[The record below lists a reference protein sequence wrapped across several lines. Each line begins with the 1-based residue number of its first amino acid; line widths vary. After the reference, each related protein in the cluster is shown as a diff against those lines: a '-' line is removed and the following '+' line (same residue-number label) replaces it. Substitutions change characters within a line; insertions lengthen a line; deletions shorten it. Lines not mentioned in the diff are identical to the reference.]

1 MNKLT
6 TTLSPQR
13 SLHLTL
19 RTMARRQV
27 TQALLSAL
35 LVVAG
40 VFACALILSQR
51 SLQRSRPM
59 LIQMG
64 VGAEADN
71 DAAIVSAL
79 GDEGDVEA
87 EVAAMTDEAV
97 KQAQEETQAGVDEEI
112 NNALAEGEATGA
124 AGYDEDIEKYKGQE
138 ADMGHTGWVQSWANS
153 MRQEGL
159 HVGGLAKLAGGRL
172 QSLAQQRQ
180 APSAG
185 DWRSSIAP

>member
-1 MNKLT
+1 M
-6 TTLSPQR
+6 SPQR
-13 SLHLTL
+13 SLEVTL
-19 RTMARRQV
+19 RKMARRQV

-35 LVVAG
+35 VVVAG

-79 GDEGDVEA
+79 GPDEGDVEA

-172 QSLAQQRQ
+172 QSLAQQQQ

-185 DWRSSIAP
+185 DWRSSGVP

>member
-1 MNKLT
+1 MV
-6 TTLSPQR
+6 
-13 SLHLTL
+13 
-19 RTMARRQV
+19 RRQV

>member
-1 MNKLT
+1 M
-6 TTLSPQR
+6 SPQR
-13 SLHLTL
+13 SLEVTL
-19 RTMARRQV
+19 RKMARRQV

-35 LVVAG
+35 VVVAG
-40 VFACALILSQR
+40 VFACALVLSQR

-79 GDEGDVEA
+79 GPDEGDVEA

-159 HVGGLAKLAGGRL
+159 HVRSLAKLAGGRL
-172 QSLAQQRQ
+172 QSLAQQQQ

-185 DWRSSIAP
+185 DWRSSGVP